1 MQIDFTKNH
10 FELFGLPR
18 QFEIDPDLLARTFRA
33 LQSEVHPDRF
43 AAAADTEQRIAMQWA
58 TRVNEAYRI
67 LKKPIARARYLLSLH
82 GTDTAEETNTSMPTD
97 FLMEQMEWREQVSRA
112 HEQANGALLDSAI
125 TNLASAQNT
134 MFAELRSQLNSAQ
147 WPLAAL
153 TVRKLRFL
161 EKLGEEIDNTR
172 ESLEI

>member
-1 MQIDFTKNH
+1 MQDFSRNH
-10 FELFGLPR
+10 FELFNLPT
-18 QFEIDPDLLARTFRA
+18 QFGINLNSLDQHYKQ

-43 AAAADTEQRIAMQWA
+43 AAAPIDQRLRSMQLA
-58 TRVNEAYRI
+58 TQANEAYRI
-67 LKKPIARARYLLSLH
+67 LKNPTARARYLLSLH

-112 HEQANGALLDSAI
+112 HEQANGALLDSAM
-125 TNLASAQNT
+125 TNLASAQST

-172 ESLEI
+172 ESLET